1 MKKWFKKNKKI
12 IFTVLIMLVVISVVS
27 SLDSN
32 VFAKLTHEQ
41 ELLSEDQSIWGDIS
55 NFFGGLLKSI
65 LDIGS
70 GVLAAPFATLITTLA
85 LLVFIVL
92 YIVFGSVGIN
102 DGFLSFPFPDNI
114 VFNRMS
120 FFDPNFINPTQVN
133 DKSAPVYLL
142 QGTISSLY
150 YTFFILALTIFVI
163 AAMIIGI
170 KLAISSIASEKAQ
183 YKQALNNWV
192 FGIILLFTVHFL
204 IAGIFALN
212 EGIVEV
218 AYDVAGTIKFEF
230 DVLEA
235 IPIAGHAIHNLLG
248 GVSDLL
254 SNFGLDVDLQ
264 PTVNLSG
271 YSGLLLMF
279 VIKALAGDLVSSIVL
294 FILLGQTIA
303 LVVMYIKRL
312 FYSIFLGM
320 LAPLIVAVDVI
331 RKSIS

>member
-1 MKKWFKKNKKI
+1 MKKWFKKNKKV
-12 IFTVLIMLVVISVVS
+12 IFTVLIMLVVVSVLS
-27 SLDSN
+27 SFNSN
-32 VFAKLTHEQ
+32 VFAKLTHEE
-41 ELLSEDQSIWGDIS
+41 ELIAEDESIWGDIS
-55 NFFGGLLKSI
+55 NFFGGILKSI

-70 GVLAAPFATLITTLA
+70 GVLAAPFATLLTTLS
-85 LLVFIVL
+85 LIIFLVL
-92 YIVFGSVGIN
+92 YIVFGSLGIN

-120 FFDPNFINPTQVN
+120 FFDPNFINPTEVN
-133 DKSAPVYLL
+133 DQSAPVYIL

-150 YTFFILALTIFVI
+150 YTFFIIALTVFVI

-204 IAGIFALN
+204 MAGIFALN
-212 EGIVEV
+212 EGIVEA
-218 AYDVAGTIKFEF
+218 AYDVAGTIEF
-230 DVLEA
+230 SFSPLEA
-235 IPIAGHAIHNLLG
+235 IPIAGHAINSLLG
-248 GVSDLL
+248 GISDLL
-254 SNFGLDVDLQ
+254 GNFGLDVNLQ
-264 PTVNLSG
+264 PTVSLSG

-279 VIKALAGDLVSSIVL
+279 VIKALGGDLVSSIIL
-294 FILLGQTIA
+294 LILLGQTVA